1 MKKNGTEYILWT
13 KQYMLRSCY
22 KPPSK
27 EFSCG
32 VFWWCF
38 GLVGSSAW
46 FFVCDWFSE
55 PCCDFGRDFLFQFPT
70 QIPPPSS
77 TSWSSSSSLFFS
89 TKPLLPLTKNKLSC
103 LMNWVLY
110 HTTTITYSLF
120 LLFVVAVVVC
130 SATTI
135 IIKIIPCFKRRK

>member
-55 PCCDFGRDFLFQFPT
+55 PCFRSWFSFSISHTNSTTIIIMIFLLL
-70 QIPPPSS
+70 
-77 TSWSSSSSLFFS
+77 LFLPI
-89 TKPLLPLTKNKLSC
+89 KPLLPPTKNKLSC